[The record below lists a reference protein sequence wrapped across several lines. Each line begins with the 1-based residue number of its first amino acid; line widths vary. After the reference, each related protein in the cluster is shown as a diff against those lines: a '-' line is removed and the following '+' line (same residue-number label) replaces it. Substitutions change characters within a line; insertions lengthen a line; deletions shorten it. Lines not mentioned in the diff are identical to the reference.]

1 MTALIADL
9 RAAAPH
15 RRARRRLVRGLLA
28 VAVAAATFTGLA
40 TATSA
45 AASTGGD
52 ESGFV
57 ASVNAARRSAGRPT
71 YDVSSDLTSVA
82 RRWAQTMASSGSLRH
97 NPNLAGQ
104 VSGWRFVGENV
115 GVGYDVGGL
124 HRAFMAS
131 PAHRANVLDSDFTQ
145 VGIGVAYGGGRLWVA
160 EVFRK
165 PTATA
170 AASAI
175 RRPSRSTSRST
186 ATVYSVGSRGTVVT
200 AIQHRVGVQAD
211 GRYGRR
217 TATGVMRWQRSHH
230 QPVTGV
236 VTPGVRRAMRV

>member
-1 MTALIADL
+1 MTALIAH
-9 RAAAPH
+9 APH
-15 RRARRRLVRGLLA
+15 RRARRRLVGGLLA

-45 AASTGGD
+45 AASAGGD

-71 YDVSSDLTSVA
+71 YAVSSDLTSVA
-82 RRWAQTMASSGSLRH
+82 RSWAQTMASSGSLRH

-175 RRPSRSTSRST
+175 RRPGRPTGRST
-186 ATVYSVGSRGTVVT
+186 ATVYRVGSRGAVVS

-230 QPVTGV
+230 QRVTGV

>member
-1 MTALIADL
+1 MTALTAH
-9 RAAAPH
+9 APQ
-15 RRARRRLVRGLLA
+15 RRARRRLVGGLLA
-28 VAVAAATFTGLA
+28 VAVAVTTFAGLA
-40 TATSA
+40 GASSA
-45 AASTGGD
+45 AASTDGD

-57 ASVNAARRSAGRPT
+57 ASVNAARRTAGRPT
-71 YDVSSDLTSVA
+71 YAVSADLTSVA
-82 RRWAQTMASSGSLRH
+82 RRWAQSMAAGGSLRH

-131 PAHRANVLDSDFTQ
+131 PAHRANVLDADFSQ

-175 RRPSRSTSRST
+175 RRPSRST
-186 ATVYSVGSRGTVVT
+186 ATVYRVGSRGTVVI
-200 AIQHRVGVQAD
+200 AIQHRVGVPAD
-211 GRYGRR
+211 GRYGRL
-217 TATGVMRWQRSHH
+217 TATGVMRWQRAHH
-230 QPVTGV
+230 QRVTGV
-236 VTPGVRRAMRV
+236 VTPGGRRAMRV

>member
-1 MTALIADL
+1 MTAHTAQ
-9 RAAAPH
+9 APH
-15 RRARRRLVRGLLA
+15 RRARRRLVGGLLA

-45 AASTGGD
+45 AASTGDD

-71 YDVSSDLTSVA
+71 YAVSSDLTSVA

-175 RRPSRSTSRST
+175 RRPSPSTGRSTGRST
-186 ATVYSVGSRGTVVT
+186 ATVYRVGSRGTVVT
-200 AIQHRVGVQAD
+200 AIQRRVGVQAD

-230 QPVTGV
+230 QRVTGV

>member
-1 MTALIADL
+1 MTVLIAH
-9 RAAAPH
+9 APH
-15 RRARRRLVRGLLA
+15 RRARRRLVGGLLA
-28 VAVAAATFTGLA
+28 VAVAVTTFAGLA
-40 TATSA
+40 TASSA

-71 YDVSSDLTSVA
+71 YAESADLTSVA
-82 RRWAQTMASSGSLRH
+82 RRWAQSMASSGSLRH

-131 PAHRANVLDSDFTQ
+131 PAHRANVLDSDFSQ

-165 PTATA
+165 PTASS
-170 AASAI
+170 AASAV
-175 RRPSRSTSRST
+175 RSPRPGRSTT
-186 ATVYSVGSRGTVVT
+186 TVYRVGSTGAVVQ
-200 AIQHRVGVQAD
+200 AIQRRVRVEAD

-217 TATGVMRWQRSHH
+217 TAAGVMRWQRSHH
-230 QPVTGV
+230 QRVTGV

>member
-1 MTALIADL
+1 MTALIAH
-9 RAAAPH
+9 APH
-15 RRARRRLVRGLLA
+15 RRARRRLVGGLLA
-28 VAVAAATFTGLA
+28 VAVAVTTFAGLA
-40 TATSA
+40 TASSA

-71 YDVSSDLTSVA
+71 YAESADLTSVA
-82 RRWAQTMASSGSLRH
+82 RRWAQSMASSGSLRH

-131 PAHRANVLDSDFTQ
+131 PAHRANVLDSDFSQ

-165 PTATA
+165 PTASS
-170 AASAI
+170 AASAV
-175 RRPSRSTSRST
+175 RSPRPGRSTT
-186 ATVYSVGSRGTVVT
+186 TVYRVGSTGAVVQ
-200 AIQHRVGVQAD
+200 AIQRRVRVEAD

-217 TATGVMRWQRSHH
+217 TAAGVMRWQRSHH
-230 QPVTGV
+230 QRVTGV

>member
-1 MTALIADL
+1 MTALTAH
-9 RAAAPH
+9 APN
-15 RRARRRLVRGLLA
+15 RRARRRLVGGLLA
-28 VAVAAATFTGLA
+28 VAVAVTTFAGLA
-40 TATSA
+40 TASSA
-45 AASTGGD
+45 AASTDGD

-71 YDVSSDLTSVA
+71 YAASADLTSVA
-82 RRWAQTMASSGSLRH
+82 RRWAQSMASSGSLRH

-131 PAHRANVLDSDFTQ
+131 PAHRANVLDSDFSQ

-165 PTATA
+165 PNASA
-170 AASAI
+170 AASAV
-175 RRPSRSTSRST
+175 RAPRPSRST
-186 ATVYSVGSRGTVVT
+186 ATVYGVGSRGVVVQR
-200 AIQHRVGVQAD
+200 IQQRVGVSAD
-211 GRYGRR
+211 GRYGPM
-217 TATGVMRWQRSHH
+217 TATGVMRWQRAHH
-230 QPVTGV
+230 QQVTGV

>member
-1 MTALIADL
+1 MTALIAH
-9 RAAAPH
+9 APH
-15 RRARRRLVRGLLA
+15 RRARRRFVGGLLA
-28 VAVAAATFTGLA
+28 VAVAVTTFTGLA
-40 TATSA
+40 TAASA
-45 AASTGGD
+45 SASTGGD

-71 YDVSSDLTSVA
+71 YDVSSELTSVA
-82 RRWAQTMASSGSLRH
+82 RRWAQTLASSGSLRH

-145 VGIGVAYGGGRLWVA
+145 IGIGVAYGGGRLWVA

-165 PTATA
+165 PTAST
-170 AASAI
+170 AASAV
-175 RRPSRSTSRST
+175 RAPRPSRSTT
-186 ATVYSVGSRGTVVT
+186 TVYRVGSRGTVVT
-200 AIQHRVGVQAD
+200 RIQQRVGVRAD
-211 GRYGRR
+211 GRYGRM
-217 TATGVMRWQRSHH
+217 TATAVMRWQRSHH
-230 QPVTGV
+230 QRVTGV

>member
-1 MTALIADL
+1 MTALIAH
-9 RAAAPH
+9 APH
-15 RRARRRLVRGLLA
+15 RRARRRLVGGLLA
-28 VAVAAATFTGLA
+28 VAVAVTTFAGLA
-40 TATSA
+40 TASSA

-71 YDVSSDLTSVA
+71 YVASADLTSVA
-82 RRWAQTMASSGSLRH
+82 RRWAQSMASSGSLRH

-115 GVGYDVGGL
+115 GVGYDVRGL

-131 PAHRANVLDSDFTQ
+131 PAHRANVLDSDFSQ

-165 PTATA
+165 PTAST
-170 AASAI
+170 AASAV
-175 RRPSRSTSRST
+175 RSPRPGRSTT
-186 ATVYSVGSRGTVVT
+186 TVYRVGSTGAVVQ
-200 AIQHRVGVQAD
+200 AIQRRVRVEAD

-217 TATGVMRWQRSHH
+217 TAAGVMRWQRSHH
-230 QPVTGV
+230 QRVTGV